1 MNTQNAY
8 PLSWPAAW
16 KRTPRYQ
23 ITRSRFADHSMDRAT
38 RELMNELR
46 SLGASRL
53 VISTNVEL
61 RQDGLPFSNR
71 RAPTDCG
78 AAVYFFLKNHPR
90 VLACDRW
97 ARVEDNIYAI
107 AKHVEALRG
116 QERWGVGSVEQ
127 AFAGYTA
134 LPAPGDSVSATWYNV
149 LGVPADATY
158 EHSLEAYRREA
169 MNCHP
174 DKPGGSHDQMTRL
187 NASWDQARK
196 HFGR

>member
-8 PLSWPAAW
+8 PLSWPPAW
-16 KRTPRYQ
+16 KRTPLFRVSS
-23 ITRSRFADHSMDRAT
+23 SRFAEHSMDRVT

-46 SLGASRL
+46 SLGASRC

-71 RAPTDCG
+71 RAPTDKG
-78 AAVYFFLKNHPR
+78 AAVYFHLKNHPR

-97 ARVEDNIYAI
+97 NRVEDNLYAI

-116 QERWGVGSVEQ
+116 QERWGVGSVDQ

-134 LPAPGDSVSATWYNV
+134 LPSPGKSTTATWYNV
-149 LGVPADATY
+149 LGVSGDCTY
-158 EHSLEAYRREA
+158 EQALDAYRSEA
-169 MNCHP
+169 MKSHP

-187 NASWDQARK
+187 NASWDQART
-196 HFGR
+196 HFGK